1 MSERLCRKL
10 RMFHQEG
17 DVLYPV
23 RMKNNDT
30 GRLAF
35 RLSRSGNTKAD
46 SIEVTDEQEMLY
58 KVTRQ
63 GYKVRAR
70 TEKPKSRG
78 GRDGLYALG
87 ELAIP
92 GWQLIDNQENNA

>member
-1 MSERLCRKL
+1 M
-10 RMFHQEG
+10 
-17 DVLYPV
+17 
-23 RMKNNDT
+23 
-30 GRLAF
+30 
-35 RLSRSGNTKAD
+35 
-46 SIEVTDEQEMLY
+46 TDEQEMLY

-70 TEKPKSRG
+70 TEKPRSQG

-92 GWQLIDNQENNA
+92 DWQLIDNQENNA